1 MSLVLSNIKEL
12 LKSLRDN
19 DWYITAFD
27 FSYNGYECVVVFKDF
42 RANDEE
48 IKEYFRIGADCP
60 KT

>member
-27 FSYNGYECVVVFKDF
+27 FSYNGYET
-42 RANDEE
+42 RSRGNYG
-48 IKEYFRIGADCP
+48 IKCRE
-60 KT
+60 K

>member
-27 FSYNGYECVVVFKDF
+27 FSYNGYEYVVVFEDL
-42 RANDEE
+42 RE
-48 IKEYFRIGADCP
+48 IDRGKNIMLLCSRL
-60 KT
+60 